1 MPHFSRLTDIITCSL
16 TDMLRSADN
25 PRQLL
30 QEVLAE
36 MEEGLAACQR
46 NVRSSTANH
55 QRLEREIQDCLG
67 QIEDWRNRARQALQS
82 GSESSARQALQ
93 RKAEVEG
100 LVEGLR
106 PELEAAAS
114 TCQNLI
120 RIRKALES
128 RFSEALRCMEELTG
142 TPLHLSADTA
152 AEAALASPSSP
163 GNEELEAELE
173 ALRRELAG

>member
-16 TDMLRSADN
+16 TEMLKSAEN

-36 MEEGLAACQR
+36 MQEGLAACQR

-55 QRLEREIQDCLG
+55 QRLEREIQDCVAH
-67 QIEDWRNRARQALQS
+67 IEDWRNRAREALQN
-82 GSESSARQALQ
+82 GSETGARQALQ
-93 RKAEVEG
+93 RKAEIEA

-120 RIRKALES
+120 RIRNALDA
-128 RFSEALRCMEELTG
+128 RFAEALRCMEELTG
-142 TPLHLSADTA
+142 TPLHLTADSS
-152 AEAALASPSSP
+152 AEAALAPAATRR
-163 GNEELEAELE
+163 NDALEAELE
-173 ALRRELAG
+173 ALRRELGS

>member
-30 QEVLAE
+30 QELLAE
-36 MEEGLAACQR
+36 MQEGLAACQR

-67 QIEDWRNRARQALQS
+67 QIEDWRNRARQSLQN
-82 GSESSARQALQ
+82 GSESNARQALQ

-120 RIRKALES
+120 RIRKALEA

-142 TPLHLSADTA
+142 TPLHLDIESA
-152 AEAALASPSSP
+152 AEAVLAQPTSPR
-163 GNEELEAELE
+163 NDALEAELE
-173 ALRRELAG
+173 ALRRELEN

>member
-16 TDMLRSADN
+16 TDMLKAADD

-30 QEVLAE
+30 QEVLTE
-36 MEEGLAACQR
+36 MQEGLAACQR

-55 QRLEREIQDCLG
+55 QRLERELQDCVA
-67 QIEDWRNRARQALQS
+67 QIEDWRNRARQALQD
-82 GSESSARQALQ
+82 GSEVGARQALQ
-93 RKAEVEG
+93 RKAELEA

-120 RIRKALES
+120 RIRKALEA
-128 RFSEALRCMEELTG
+128 RFAEALRCMEELTG
-142 TPLHLSADTA
+142 TVLHLAADSS
-152 AEAALASPSSP
+152 AEAALAQPPSRR
-163 GNEELEAELE
+163 NDALEAELE
-173 ALRRELAG
+173 ALRRELEN